1 MAGSA
6 RREFVRFGYAAGGLS
21 LWKQEPTAWVASKP
35 LMAQR
40 TLGGLLPCV
49 KLLQWGPCARP
60 RWTGTL
66 RVRAGSAG
74 TDMNC
79 DGEGGFPLSPAVP
92 RHVVLPDSAID
103 IPFIQ
108 NQ

>member
-49 KLLQWGPCARP
+49 KLLQWQFRGALAHVLDGPEHCESEQGQRAR
-60 RWTGTL
+60 T
-66 RVRAGSAG
+66 
-74 TDMNC
+74 
-79 DGEGGFPLSPAVP
+79 
-92 RHVVLPDSAID
+92 
-103 IPFIQ
+103 
-108 NQ
+108 